1 MKNELNWSHSSN
13 FLNNMK
19 KLDLDVLE
27 MIVAVSDAGSFAK
40 AAQTLYRSPSA
51 VSMQI
56 KTIEESLGKQLF
68 VRDTRHVSVT
78 LEGKRLADYG
88 RRMLEM
94 REEAWASIVRPE
106 VEGQVTIG
114 VPDDYIS
121 SLLPQ
126 VLAKFA
132 LMHPRVDIRVIG
144 LPSAALV
151 PMVND
156 STIDLACVTKGKGIG
171 GDLIRHE
178 QMVWTGSPKRKI
190 WLERPLPI
198 AVFADGSTARNHA
211 IQALRRDNIKFRMSY
226 ESPSFLGL
234 LSMVEAG
241 LAIAPLAKCSIPA
254 HLVQLTERDGVPAIN
269 GIDVVLVRSVRSA
282 RPPCDFLAQ
291 QILEEWGSPIAS
303 NLGGVPP

>member
-1 MKNELNWSHSSN
+1 
-13 FLNNMK
+13 MK

-27 MIVAVSDAGSFAK
+27 MVVAVADSGSFAK
-40 AAQTLYRSPSA
+40 AAQTVFRSPSA

-56 KTIEESLGKQLF
+56 RTIEESLGKQLF
-68 VRDTRHVSVT
+68 VRDTRNVSAT
-78 LEGKRLADYG
+78 AEGKRLADYG

-94 REEAWASIVRPE
+94 RDEAWASIVRPE

-114 VPDDYIS
+114 VPDDYVS

-126 VLAKFA
+126 VLGNFA

-151 PMVND
+151 PMVKDN
-156 STIDLACVTKGKGIG
+156 TIDLACLTKGKGIAG
-171 GDLIRHE
+171 EFIRHE
-178 QMVWTGSPKRKI
+178 QMVWTGSSKRKI

-198 AVFADGSTARNHA
+198 AVFADGSTARDRA
-211 IQALRRDNIKFRMSY
+211 VRALRRDNIKFRMSY

-254 HLVQLTERDGVPAIN
+254 HLVQLSESDGVPAMN
-269 GIDVVLVRSVRSA
+269 DVEVVLVRSARSA
-282 RPPCDFLAQ
+282 RPPCEYLAQ
-291 QILEEWGSPIAS
+291 QILEEWKGA
-303 NLGGVPP
+303 